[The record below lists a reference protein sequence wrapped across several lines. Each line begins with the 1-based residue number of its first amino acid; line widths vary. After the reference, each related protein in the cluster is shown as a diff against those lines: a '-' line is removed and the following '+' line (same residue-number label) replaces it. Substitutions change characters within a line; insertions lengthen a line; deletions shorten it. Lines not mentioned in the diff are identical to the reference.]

1 MADLKDC
8 KKYADCDWR
17 KSVGYCPDECNHFKH
32 KDEVIVVRCKDC
44 KYYKMLT
51 DYRESRLPVCDR
63 RKLNV
68 EMHED
73 DFCSYGERKNKGE

>member
-44 KYYKMLT
+44 KH
-51 DYRESRLPVCDR
+51 YREGSMWCD
-63 RKLNV
+63 LNSGYGS
-68 EMHED
+68 ERPNWYPE
-73 DFCSYGERKNKGE
+73 DFCSYGDKDNA